1 MCLKQM
7 LRTCSQNP
15 VEELGEGLSQTA
27 QGCQKKPRE
36 ATNFAGLQRLNHQS
50 KSNHG
55 LESQILPHI

>member
-1 MCLKQM
+1 
-7 LRTCSQNP
+7 